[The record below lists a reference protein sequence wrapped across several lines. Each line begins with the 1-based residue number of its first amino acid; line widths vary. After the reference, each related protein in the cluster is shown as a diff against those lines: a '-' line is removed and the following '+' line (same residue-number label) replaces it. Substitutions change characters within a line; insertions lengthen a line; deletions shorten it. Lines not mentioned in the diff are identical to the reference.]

1 MITLWLKQHTKVSL
15 IPLLFFLSPPPE
27 NIALCSQWVYDIEWG
42 GGGEGI
48 VANCPP
54 VLILLPDTSSKVV
67 TWMLGVH
74 YICRWFKIP
83 CVFLQY
89 LMLEYGI
96 VLWSEN
102 HFMQMKRRST
112 QDKIT
117 ANQQQQQQQQQAP
130 ASQGQLGSKVANALA
145 KAEARRQK
153 RLARQGEVLRTICC
167 PFLKL
172 QIRGSGRAKT
182 EDCGIR
188 SLSS

>member
-1 MITLWLKQHTKVSL
+1 
-15 IPLLFFLSPPPE
+15 
-27 NIALCSQWVYDIEWG
+27 
-42 GGGEGI
+42 
-48 VANCPP
+48 
-54 VLILLPDTSSKVV
+54 
-67 TWMLGVH
+67 
-74 YICRWFKIP
+74 
-83 CVFLQY
+83 
-89 LMLEYGI
+89 
-96 VLWSEN
+96 
-102 HFMQMKRRST
+102 MQMKRRST

-167 PFLKL
+167 PFIKL